1 MTSIRKWGLSAHTQ
15 SAGGPLESSTAR
27 PGATEFVHTA
37 CLNQPSLAAWFDG
50 LREEGWFRDP
60 DVPGVK
66 TSTGT
71 IVYAFHY
78 LGAAE
83 QRGA

>member
-1 MTSIRKWGLSAHTQ
+1 MASIRGMEPRHTF
-15 SAGGPLESSTAR
+15 EWD
-27 PGATEFVHTA
+27 V
-37 CLNQPSLAAWFDG
+37 LNQPSLPAWFDR
-50 LREEGWFRDP
+50 LRAEGWFRDP